1 MVSAITHAW
10 KMGHAT
16 DRQERIG
23 ASLAQTQPGTAQI
36 A

>member
-1 MVSAITHAW
+1 MVSATTHAW

-16 DRQERIG
+16 DRREHIG
-23 ASLAQTQPGTAQI
+23 ASLAQTQPGKAHI